1 MIRTSTKYYLFFFFF
16 FNLVFGLLSFI
27 FPYDMAAFEI
37 DFDGETSFY
46 ETLDE
51 DKTPGVLNFSFV
63 HGDYSAMMRM
73 IAVFRLSLSL
83 GFLSILIKP
92 KGKWAIMLMAIF
104 SNLGLLIIAA
114 IESKG
119 DGFTGS
125 GSDFALIFHT
135 LTLIL
140 LMYTFKL
147 LIDEELLDGFPDNS
161 FLRGN

>member
-1 MIRTSTKYYLFFFFF
+1 
-16 FNLVFGLLSFI
+16 
-27 FPYDMAAFEI
+27 MAAFEI
-37 DFDGETSFY
+37 DFDGQTSFY

-51 DKTPGVLNFSFV
+51 DKTPGILNLSFV

-73 IAVFRLSLSL
+73 IAVFRISLSL

-114 IESKG
+114 IEYDG
-119 DGFTGS
+119 DFTGS
-125 GSDFALIFHT
+125 GSDFSLIFHT

-147 LIDEELLDGFPDNS
+147 LIDEELLDGFPDKS